1 MYGKKMPKGKKA
13 MSSKMMDKKMKTKT
27 KVKKMGKKK

>member
-13 MSSKMMDKKMKTKT
+13 MSSKMMDKKMKPAAKM
-27 KVKKMGKKK
+27 KKMGKKK